1 MELMV
6 TVIVLGVVAFVAIMY
21 VRTVVVKPEQVMEW
35 EQGLLFAN
43 GRYVRTLG
51 PGRYWLVKAVMGEE
65 LVAVDTRLTSLA
77 VPAQEVL
84 TKDKLAVRVTLIAQY
99 RVADAKAAHLKA
111 QSFGVLIY
119 EELQLALR
127 GLVGAYTLDGLF
139 ETKEALSTRLT
150 ELAAPRL
157 AELGV
162 ELRACGVKDVVL
174 PGDLKGIYT
183 KAAEAEKLA
192 QAALVTAR
200 EELAAAR
207 CQANTAKLIAENPV
221 ILRLK
226 ELQTLA
232 ELAKKP
238 GNSTV
243 VLAAGGEPSL
253 KLK

>member
-1 MELMV
+1 MELLLSA
-6 TVIVLGVVAFVAIMY
+6 VLVAVLAAVAWSARGL
-21 VRTVVVKPEQVMEW
+21 VLERAQVMEW
-35 EQGLLFAN
+35 EQGLLFTN
-43 GRYVRTLG
+43 GRFERVLG
-51 PGRYWLVKAVMGEE
+51 AGRYWLVKPFKGET
-65 LVAVDTRLTSLA
+65 LVTVDTRLTSVA

-84 TKDKLAVRVTLIAQY
+84 TKDKLPVRLTVIAQY
-99 RVADAKAAHLKA
+99 RVADAKAAQFKA
-111 QSFGVLIY
+111 QSFGVLLY

-139 ETKEALSTRLT
+139 ESKQALSERLA
-150 ELAAPRL
+150 ELAKPKL

-174 PGDLKGIYT
+174 PGELKGIYT
-183 KAAEAEKLA
+183 KAVEAEKLA
-192 QAALVTAR
+192 QAALITAR

-207 CQANTAKLIAENPV
+207 CQANTAKLIAENPA

-226 ELQTLA
+226 ELQVLA

-238 GNSTV
+238 GNSTI
-243 VLAAGGEPSL
+243 VLGAGGEPAL

>member
-1 MELMV
+1 MELML
-6 TVIVLGVVAFVAIMY
+6 IVVLVAVLAAAAWLNRGL
-21 VRTVVVKPEQVMEW
+21 VLERAQVMEW

-43 GRYVRTLG
+43 GRFVKVVG
-51 PGRYWLVKAVMGEE
+51 PGRYWLLKPFKGEA
-65 LVAVDTRLTSLA
+65 LVTVDTRLTSLA

-84 TKDKLAVRVTLIAQY
+84 TQDKLPVRLTVIAQY
-99 RVADAKAAHLKA
+99 RVADAKAAQLKA
-111 QSFGVLIY
+111 QSFVTLLY

-127 GLVGAYTLDGLF
+127 GLVGAYTLDGLL
-139 ETKEALSTRLT
+139 ESKQALSERLA
-150 ELAAPRL
+150 ELAKPKL

-174 PGDLKGIYT
+174 PGELKGIYT
-183 KAAEAEKLA
+183 KAAEAEKQA
-192 QAALVTAR
+192 QAALITAR

-207 CQANTAKLIAENPV
+207 CQANTAKLIAENPA

-226 ELQTLA
+226 ELQALA

-238 GNSTV
+238 GNTTI
-243 VLAAGGEPSL
+243 VLGAGGELAL